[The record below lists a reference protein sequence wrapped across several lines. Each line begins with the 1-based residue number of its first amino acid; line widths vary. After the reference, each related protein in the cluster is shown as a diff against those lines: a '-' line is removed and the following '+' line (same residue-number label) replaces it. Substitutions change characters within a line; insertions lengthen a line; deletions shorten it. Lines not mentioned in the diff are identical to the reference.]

1 MVTTLRQ
8 HNTNNMLYDLSDLA
22 GLDTIFLRYV
32 GAKHENILIW
42 ARHSM
47 HYAQMIGGGLY
58 VYVFVL

>member
-1 MVTTLRQ
+1 
-8 HNTNNMLYDLSDLA
+8 MLYDLSDLA